1 MMVFEESGKLRVTT
15 EKPLGADQ
23 GLNTGHIDETWLALS
38 ALMSTCKF
46 SRLISI
52 DVLNELVFSD
62 YTIFPLMVI
71 FLSLITYVLI
81 LLEV

>member
-15 EKPLGADQ
+15 EKPFGADQ

-38 ALMSTCKF
+38 AFMSTCKF

-71 FLSLITYVLI
+71 LLSLITYVLI

>member
-1 MMVFEESGKLRVTT
+1 MMVFKESGKLRVTT

-23 GLNTGHIDETWLALS
+23 GLNTGHIDETWLALP

-52 DVLNELVFSD
+52 DVLIELVFSD

-71 FLSLITYVLI
+71 LSLITYVLI